1 MAGLEP
7 ELREEL
13 VAAADREM
21 VRRSVAGS
29 WTYFVVLFA
38 TWCGTA
44 YPVDY
49 PVLFYSLVAA
59 WCLVGAGRLLVARFH
74 RRYYPTHRALWK
86 RCFWLVMLATPVVWG
101 LFTAFT
107 WVLYEN
113 SPNPWTAA
121 LVLMIAAGVS
131 GGATTAFN
139 PHLRLVTSYQI
150 ILWTPPIAA
159 FAATGYVTEA
169 VSVSIYAVYV
179 ILQAREQSERFW
191 KSLRDNALLRLRTR
205 QLEQSHQIRD
215 EFLAIVTHDLKNAI
229 QGVLMSAYMLNK
241 GLTEDELDEA
251 ASQISQSARY
261 MAGLTTDLHDL
272 ARLGLKAI
280 KLEPREVDLKD
291 MVRRVVLEQE
301 PAARERG
308 IELRVTQDPS
318 LKLNADPLRLRQILT
333 NLISNAV
340 KYNRDGGWVEVRWVV
355 ENGRVTLEVQDSGN
369 GIAPEE
375 RERVFELFS
384 RLGDG
389 SGKVEGSGLGL
400 AITRQLVELHQGD
413 LELWSKIG
421 EGSTFRVKLP
431 GPDGA
436 LQAAP
441 VLRPATA

>member
-1 MAGLEP
+1 MAGLET

-13 VAAADREM
+13 VAQADREM

-38 TWCGTA
+38 TWCGTR
-44 YPVDY
+44 YPTDY
-49 PVLFYSLVAA
+49 PVLFYSLAAA

-74 RRYYPTHRALWK
+74 RQYYPTHRALWK
-86 RCFWLVMLATPVVWG
+86 RCFWLVILATPVVWG

-107 WVLYEN
+107 WVLYEQ
-113 SPNPWTAA
+113 SADPWTAA

-131 GGATTAFN
+131 AGATSAFN
-139 PHLRLVTSYQI
+139 PHLRLVTIYQLL
-150 ILWTPPIAA
+150 LWVPPIAT
-159 FAATGYVTEA
+159 FVATGYYIEA
-169 VSVSIYAVYV
+169 VSVTIYAVYV
-179 ILQAREQSERFW
+179 VLQGREQSERFW
-191 KSLRDNALLRLRTR
+191 KSLRDNALLRVRTR

-241 GLTEDELDEA
+241 GLTEEELDEA
-251 ASQISQSARY
+251 SSQISQSARY

-280 KLEPREVDLKD
+280 KLEPREIDLKD

-301 PAARERG
+301 PQARERG
-308 IELRVTQDPS
+308 IELRVSPEPTVR
-318 LKLNADPLRLRQILT
+318 LNADPLRLRQILT

-340 KYNRDGGWVEVRWVV
+340 KYNRDGGWVEVRWTV
-355 ENGRVTLEVQDSGN
+355 EGGRVALEVQDSGN

-413 LELWSKIG
+413 LELQSMVG

-431 GPDGA
+431 GPDLA
-436 LQAAP
+436 PSVAASLQPAP
-441 VLRPATA
+441 A